1 MIKYNIR
8 IYAFT
13 IIGLAFIV
21 YGIIFL
27 ITQNLDSINF
37 TKALSHISTAISVNI
52 ILWLIFIKWLWKCK
66 IFYPWLVP
74 FPNLSGEWEGTLLSN
89 YKNKSLEPI
98 PTSVKIEQNFF
109 NIQIKITTGESTSY
123 STGATFDI
131 DTERGLQ
138 RLFYSYQNTPKRS
151 VRERSEIHY
160 GTTLLSF
167 DGFKISEMDGEY
179 WTSRETTGEIELK
192 RKNVA

>member
-8 IYAFT
+8 IYAFS

-27 ITQNLDSINF
+27 VTQNLESIDF
-37 TKALSHISTAISVNI
+37 TKALSHISTAISINI
-52 ILWLIFIKWLWKCK
+52 VLWMIFIKWLWKCK

-89 YKNKSLEPI
+89 YENKSPAPI
-98 PTSVKIEQNFF
+98 PTIVKIEQNFF

-123 STGATFDI
+123 STGASFDI

-167 DGFKISEMDGEY
+167 EGFKISEMEGEY
-179 WTSRETTGEIELK
+179 WTSRETTGEIQLK

>member
-13 IIGLAFIV
+13 IIGLASIV

-27 ITQNLDSINF
+27 ITQNLESINF

-52 ILWLIFIKWLWKCK
+52 VLWLIFIKWLWKCK
-66 IFYPWLVP
+66 IFYSWLVP

-89 YKNKSLEPI
+89 YENKSLDPI
-98 PTSVKIEQNFF
+98 ATTVRIEQNFF
-109 NIQIKITTGESTSY
+109 NIQIRITTGEGTSY
-123 STGATFDI
+123 STGASFDI

-160 GTTLLSF
+160 GTTLLTF
-167 DGFKISEMDGEY
+167 DGFKISEMEGEY
-179 WTSRETTGEIELK
+179 WTSRETTGEIKLK
-192 RKNVA
+192 RKNVD

>member
-1 MIKYNIR
+1 M
-8 IYAFT
+8 
-13 IIGLAFIV
+13 AFIV

-27 ITQNLDSINF
+27 ITQNLDSINIA
-37 TKALSHISTAISVNI
+37 KALSHISTAISINI

-66 IFYPWLVP
+66 IFYPWLVS
-74 FPNLSGEWEGTLLSN
+74 FPNLSGEWEGTLLPN
-89 YKNKSLEPI
+89 YKNKSLDPI
-98 PTSVKIEQNFF
+98 PTNVRIDQNFF

-160 GTTLLSF
+160 GTTLLTF
-167 DGFKISEMDGEY
+167 DGFKVSEMDGEY